1 MKKSKFLAL
10 IVLAVF
16 ALSSCNSLEKMKKN
30 HADVAYKVVPEVL
43 EEQGGE
49 VAISVTGTF
58 PEKYLNKKA
67 VVEITPVLVYEGG
80 ETAYDPVVVQGE
92 KVQDNNKV
100 ISYEGG
106 GFSYADKVDFVT
118 PMRVSDLVLRVK
130 ASIGDKKEAYFDDM
144 KIADGVIATSTYVSK
159 QGEPILMPDKFQRI
173 IADAKM
179 ADIMY
184 LINRSD
190 IRSSQLKAK
199 DVKAINDFL
208 KEVKAAENLEFVG
221 TEISSYASPDGEIDF
236 NEKLSEKR
244 GVTSKKYFERELN
257 RAKVEEAKKEGFLST
272 KVTAEDWEGFQKL
285 MAESDIQD
293 KDLILRVL
301 SMYSDPVV
309 REREIKNISA
319 AYEQV
324 AKDVLPQ
331 LRRSKIQ
338 VNINKIGFSDEEI
351 MKYIKSKPDTLGL
364 EEILYAGTLFEDPI
378 TKAEIYVY
386 ALERYPKCVRA
397 ANNIGYVAMEVGDYE
412 DANLAFEKAQSLYD
426 NDAVKNNLGWTSMML
441 EDYDKA
447 KDYFTSVSNPGK
459 ETNDGL
465 GVLAVMD
472 GDYQAAANY
481 FGNAPSFNAA
491 LTKVLNKDY
500 QGAKTMLDGIGE
512 TNVPCKVAYL
522 KGIVGSYLDD
532 EAYMWNGL
540 TKAVEIN
547 PGLKE
552 VLATDMV
559 FAKYFEDDK
568 FKAIVQ

>member
-30 HADVAYKVVPEVL
+30 HADVTYKVVPEVL

-49 VAISVTGTF
+49 VAVSVTGTF
-58 PEKYLNKKA
+58 PEKYFNKKA

-80 ETAYDPVVVQGE
+80 ETAYDPVIVQGE
-92 KVQDNNKV
+92 KVQENNKV

-130 ASIGDKKEAYFDDM
+130 ASISDKKETYFDDM
-144 KIADGVIATSTYVSK
+144 KIADGVIATSTYVAK
-159 QGEPILMPDKFQRI
+159 QDEPILMPDKFQRI
-173 IADAKM
+173 VADAKM

-190 IRSSQLKAK
+190 IRGSQLKSE
-199 DVKAINDFL
+199 DVRAINDFL
-208 KEVKAAENLEFVG
+208 KEVKASENLEFVG
-221 TEISSYASPDGEIDF
+221 TEISSYASPDGELDF

-244 GVTSKKYFERELN
+244 GVNSKKYFERELN
-257 RAKVEEAKKEGFLST
+257 RAKVEEAQKDGFLTT

-285 MAESDIQD
+285 MAESNIQD

-338 VNINKIGFSDEEI
+338 VNVNKIGFSDEEI

-364 EEILYAGTLFEDPI
+364 EEILYAGTLFEDP
-378 TKAEIYVY
+378 TDKGEIYVY

-412 DANLAFEKAQSLYD
+412 DAKAAFEKAQSLYD
-426 NDAVKNNLGWTSMML
+426 NDAVKNNLGWASMML

-481 FGNAPSFNAA
+481 FGNTPSYNAA

-500 QGAKTMLDGIGE
+500 QGAKTMLDGITE
-512 TNVPCKVAYL
+512 TDVPCKVAYL
-522 KGIVGSYLDD
+522 KGIVGSYLGD
-532 EAYMWNGL
+532 ETYMWNGL
-540 TKAVEIN
+540 TKAIEIH

-568 FKAIVQ
+568 FKALVQ

>member
-30 HADVAYKVVPEVL
+30 HADVVYKVVPEVL
-43 EEQGGE
+43 EEKGGE
-49 VAISVTGTF
+49 VAVSITGTF
-58 PEKYLNKKA
+58 PEKYLNKKS
-67 VVEITPVLVYEGG
+67 VVQITPVLVYEGG
-80 ETAYDPVVVQGE
+80 ETAFDPIEVQGE
-92 KVQDNNKV
+92 KVQENYKV
-100 ISYEGG
+100 ITYEGG
-106 GFSYADKVDFVT
+106 SFSYADKVDFSDD
-118 PMRVSDLVLRVK
+118 MRISDLVLRVK

-144 KIADGVIATSTYVSK
+144 KVADGVIATSTYVMK
-159 QGEPILMPDKFQRI
+159 HDEPILMPDKFQRI
-173 IADAKM
+173 IADSKM

-190 IRSSQLKAK
+190 VRSSQLKSE
-199 DVKAINDFL
+199 DVKMIKDYL

-221 TEISSYASPDGEIDF
+221 TEISSYASPDGELNF

-244 GVTSKKYFERELN
+244 GVTSKKYFERELS
-257 RAKVEEAKKEGFLST
+257 RAKVDDAKKDGFLTT

-293 KDLILRVL
+293 KELILRVL

-309 REREIKNISA
+309 REREIKNISS

-351 MKYIKSKPDTLGL
+351 VKYISSKPDTLGL
-364 EEILYAGTLFEDPI
+364 EEILYAGTLIDDNAK
-378 TKAEIYVY
+378 KAKIYKY

-397 ANNIGYVAMEVGDYE
+397 ANNIGYVAMDEGEYE
-412 DANLAFEKAQSLYD
+412 GAIAAFEKAQSLYD
-426 NDAVKNNLGWTSMML
+426 NDAVKNNLGWASMML
-441 EDYDKA
+441 ENYDKA

-465 GVLAVMD
+465 GVLAIMD
-472 GDYQAAANY
+472 GDYQAATNY
-481 FGNAPSFNAA
+481 FGTAPSYNAA
-491 LTKVLNKDY
+491 LTKILNKDY
-500 QGAKTMLDGIGE
+500 QGAKSMLDGMGDSKS
-512 TNVPCKVAYL
+512 CKVHYL
-522 KGIVGSYLDD
+522 KGITGVYLDD
-532 EAYMWNGL
+532 ETYMWTGL
-540 TKAVEIN
+540 RKAIEIN
-547 PGLKE
+547 PDLKE

-559 FAKYFEDDK
+559 FGKYFEDDS
-568 FKAIVQ
+568 FKALVQ

>member
-1 MKKSKFLAL
+1 MKKFKFLTL

-30 HADVAYKVVPEVL
+30 HADVVYKVVPEVL
-43 EEQGGE
+43 EEKGGE
-49 VAISVTGTF
+49 VAVSITGTF
-58 PEKYLNKKA
+58 PEKYLNKKS

-92 KVQDNNKV
+92 KVQENNKV

-106 GFSYADKVDFVT
+106 SFSYADKADFSND
-118 PMRVSDLVLRVK
+118 MRVSDLVLRVK
-130 ASIGDKKEAYFDDM
+130 ASIGDKKETYFDDM
-144 KIADGVIATSTYVSK
+144 KVADGVIATATYVLK
-159 QGEPILMPDKFQRI
+159 EDEPILMPDKFQRI
-173 IADAKM
+173 VADSKM

-190 IRSSQLKAK
+190 VRSSQLKSE
-199 DVKAINDFL
+199 DVKMIKDYL

-221 TEISSYASPDGEIDF
+221 TEISSYASPDGELDF

-244 GVTSKKYFERELN
+244 GVTSKKYFERELS
-257 RAKVEEAKKEGFLST
+257 RAKVDDAKKEGFLTT

-293 KDLILRVL
+293 KELILRVL

-309 REREIKNISA
+309 REREIKNISS

-351 MKYIKSKPDTLGL
+351 MKYIESKPDTLGL
-364 EEILYAGTLFEDPI
+364 EEILYAGKMCKDNA
-378 TKAEIYVY
+378 KKSKIYKY

-397 ANNIGYVAMEVGDYE
+397 ANNIGFVAMDEGNYE
-412 DANLAFEKAQSLYD
+412 DALAAFEKAQSLYD
-426 NDAVKNNLGWTSMML
+426 NDAVKNNLGWASMKL
-441 EDYDKA
+441 GDYDKA

-481 FGNAPSFNAA
+481 FGNTPSYNAA
-491 LTKVLNKDY
+491 LVKVLNKDY
-500 QGAKTMLDGIGE
+500 QGAKTMLDGLGE
-512 TNVPCKVAYL
+512 TNAPCKVAYL
-522 KGIVGSYLDD
+522 KGIVGSYLED
-532 EAYMWNGL
+532 ETYMWNGL
-540 TKAVEIN
+540 TKAIEIH

-552 VLATDMV
+552 VLASDVV

-568 FKAIVQ
+568 FKALVQ